1 MKLVVEELRVKVMES
16 YKNSNVV
23 VLKVVEKAL
32 GTNLNDLEVLEEE
45 VVVLKMARL
54 ALLLE

>member
-1 MKLVVEELRVKVMES
+1 MVEELRVKVMES